1 MTEENKKD
9 NITIEEYEKFVS
21 ENEGNGILSFA
32 TTEDF
37 LKKDDILLGGAY
49 NYLLKLI
56 QINLKIQINNQNIM
70 LEKINQITNENIRL
84 TELCKTLFDDYVLPS
99 NREYFKVIQLP
110 PPIAPIDSLKKF
122 DSIIDE
128 LTKLKSID
136 EINFYNNEKK
146 E

>member
-9 NITIEEYEKFVS
+9 NITIGEYEKFVS
-21 ENEGNGILSFA
+21 ENEGNGILSFV

-37 LKKDDILLGGAY
+37 FKKDDIPLGGAY

-56 QINLKIQINNQNIM
+56 QVNLTIQINNQDIM
-70 LEKINQITNENIRL
+70 LEKINQITNENIKL
-84 TELCKTLFDDYVLPS
+84 TELCKNLFDKYVLPP
-99 NREYFKVIQLP
+99 NNPME
-110 PPIAPIDSLKKF
+110 LKSYYTSTGEFLQEF
-122 DSIIDE
+122 DNISKN

-136 EINFYNNEKK
+136 KINFDNNEKK